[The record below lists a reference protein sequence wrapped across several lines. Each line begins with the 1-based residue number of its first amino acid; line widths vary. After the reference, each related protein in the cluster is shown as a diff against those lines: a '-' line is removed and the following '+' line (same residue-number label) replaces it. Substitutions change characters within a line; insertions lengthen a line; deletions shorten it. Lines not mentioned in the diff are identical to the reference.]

1 MTDLPAATGEPETT
15 TTSPPEPPDP
25 PAAARLRA
33 PAHLVSPRARLM
45 WSAVAALEVLVLL
58 ALQVGW
64 WVLDGDGSRTP
75 HVVVGAVWLAFAVA
89 YVGGMPLWRYRV
101 HRWETT
107 PTAVYTQRGWLS
119 QERRIA
125 PVSRIQTV
133 DLARGPLHQLFGL
146 ASVTVTTA
154 SAAGPL
160 SIEGLD
166 AAVARRLVDELT
178 DATVAET
185 GDAT

>member
-1 MTDLPAATGEPETT
+1 MIRVTDLPVTGGEPDA
-15 TTSPPEPPDP
+15 SPA
-25 PAAARLRA
+25 PAPARLRA

-45 WSAVAALEVLVLL
+45 WTTVAALEALVLL

-64 WVLDGDGSRTP
+64 WWLDGDGSRSP
-75 HVVVGAVWLAFAVA
+75 HVVVGLVWLAVAAA
-89 YVGGMPLWRYRV
+89 YVAGMPLWRYRV

-133 DLARGPLHQLFGL
+133 DLTRGPVHQLFGL

-160 SIEGLD
+160 TIEGLD
-166 AAVARRLVDELT
+166 ADVARRLVDELT